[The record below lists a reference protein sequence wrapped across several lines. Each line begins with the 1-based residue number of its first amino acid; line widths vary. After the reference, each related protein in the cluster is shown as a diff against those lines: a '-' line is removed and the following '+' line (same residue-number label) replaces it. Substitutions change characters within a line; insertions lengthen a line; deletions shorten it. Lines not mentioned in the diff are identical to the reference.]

1 MQFEVSSYAKINS
14 FLNVLGK
21 RADGYHEIYTHF
33 QLLELKDTLFFS
45 KSSQNQVFCDDI
57 TPEENIILKSVEWF
71 NNKFDKNQH
80 FSVTVEKNIPMGAGL
95 GGGSSNAA
103 ATLCFL
109 CDYHGIERRLL
120 DFHEISYEL
129 GADIPIFIFGKSAFA
144 SGIGEKIGEES
155 SDKSSYILINPNI
168 NISTKLLFSSKDLI
182 FCDEIN
188 FELNS
193 FLEPLIK
200 CSSEFNDFYN
210 SFKEFLN
217 EEEFNKLQLTGT
229 GSTLFIKNP
238 SENLIEKIHAKNCEN
253 FRVLVWPSGK
263 AAPFGGA
270 IRRFES
276 YHPSH

>member
-45 KSSQNQVFCDDI
+45 MSSQNQVFCDDI

-80 FSVTVEKNIPMGAGL
+80 FSVTVEKNIPLGAGL

-120 DFHEISYEL
+120 D
-129 GADIPIFIFGKSAFA
+129 
-144 SGIGEKIGEES
+144 
-155 SDKSSYILINPNI
+155 
-168 NISTKLLFSSKDLI
+168 
-182 FCDEIN
+182 
-188 FELNS
+188 
-193 FLEPLIK
+193 
-200 CSSEFNDFYN
+200 
-210 SFKEFLN
+210 
-217 EEEFNKLQLTGT
+217 
-229 GSTLFIKNP
+229 
-238 SENLIEKIHAKNCEN
+238 
-253 FRVLVWPSGK
+253 
-263 AAPFGGA
+263 
-270 IRRFES
+270 
-276 YHPSH
+276 

>member
-33 QLLELKDTLFFS
+33 QLLDLKDALFFS
-45 KSSQNQVFCDDI
+45 TSSQNQVFCDGI

-120 DFHEISYEL
+120 DFHEISHEL

-182 FCDEIN
+182 FCDAIN

-200 CSSEFNDFYN
+200 YSSEFNDFYN

-217 EEEFNKLQLTGT
+217 KEEFNKLQLTGT

-238 SENLIEKIHAKNCEN
+238 SETLIEKIHAKNCEN
-253 FRVLVWPSGK
+253 FRVFLTK
-263 AAPFGGA
+263 AL
-270 IRRFES
+270 E
-276 YHPSH
+276 Y

>member
-14 FLNVLGK
+14 FLKILGE

-33 QLLELKDTLFFS
+33 QLLDLKDTLFFS
-45 KSSQNQVFCDDI
+45 PSSQNHAFCDGI
-57 TPEENIILKSVEWF
+57 TKEENIILKSIKWF
-71 NNKFDKNQH
+71 NNKFGKNQH
-80 FSVTVEKNIPMGAGL
+80 FSVKVEKNIPIGAGL

-109 CDYHGIERRLL
+109 CDYHSIERKLL
-120 DFHEISYEL
+120 DFHEISFEL

-144 SGIGEKIGEES
+144 SGIGEKIEEVYC
-155 SDKSSYILINPNI
+155 DKSNYILINPNI

-182 FCDEIN
+182 FCDEID

-193 FLEPLIK
+193 FLKPLIK
-200 CSSEFNDFYN
+200 NSTEFNDFYN

-217 EEEFNKLQLTGT
+217 EEELDKLQLTGT

-238 SENLIEKIHAKNCEN
+238 SETLIEKIHAKNREN
-253 FRVLVWPSGK
+253 FRVFLTK
-263 AAPFGGA
+263 AL
-270 IRRFES
+270 E
-276 YHPSH
+276 Y

>member
-1 MQFEVSSYAKINS
+1 MQIEVSSYAKINS

-33 QLLELKDTLFFS
+33 QLLDLKDALFFS
-45 KSSQNQVFCDDI
+45 TSSQNQAFCDGI
-57 TPEENIILKSVEWF
+57 TPEENIILKSIEWF
-71 NNKFDKNQH
+71 NNKFGKNQH
-80 FSVTVEKNIPMGAGL
+80 FSVTVKKNIPMGGGL

-103 ATLCFL
+103 STLCFL
-109 CDYHGIERRLL
+109 CNYHGIERRLL
-120 DFHEISYEL
+120 DFHEISFEL

-144 SGIGEKIGEES
+144 SGIGEKIEEES

-182 FCDEIN
+182 FCDEID

-193 FLEPLIK
+193 FFKPLIK

-217 EEEFNKLQLTGT
+217 QEEFNKLQLTGT

-238 SENLIEKIHAKNCEN
+238 SETLIEKIHAKNREN
-253 FRVLVWPSGK
+253 FRVFLTK
-263 AAPFGGA
+263 AL
-270 IRRFES
+270 E
-276 YHPSH
+276 Y